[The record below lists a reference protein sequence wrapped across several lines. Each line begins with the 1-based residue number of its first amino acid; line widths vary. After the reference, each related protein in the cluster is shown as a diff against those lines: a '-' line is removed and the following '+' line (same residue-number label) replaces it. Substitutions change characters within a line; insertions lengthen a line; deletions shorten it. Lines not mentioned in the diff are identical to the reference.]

1 MISSL
6 FTVGFSSCCSRTLWT
21 FSSISTLADRDLDD
35 RDLDLGS
42 ELSDKCLGSDDDLV
56 LFKGDV
62 GVLGELL
69 DFELDLLTNSLSVL
83 LIAT

>member
-6 FTVGFSSCCSRTLWT
+6 WTARFSPCCSRTLWT
-21 FSSISTLADRDLDD
+21 FSSISGLADRDLDD
-35 RDLDLGS
+35 RDIDLGS

-56 LFKGDV
+56 LFEDDV

-69 DFELDLLTNSLSVL
+69 DFELDLLTNSLSELV
-83 LIAT
+83 IAT